1 MLNLINIEN
10 FKSIRDLEFSAKRVN
25 VFIGEPNTGKSNIID
40 ALALLSARTF
50 LASMKEVLRFRTTA
64 DLFFDQAIAKGL
76 AVQAGDRSFSL
87 TFTGADY
94 LAREDAGQ
102 LVAGSF
108 KMDHS
113 GAVTDASKVSPRLSI
128 RYYLFKQLAL
138 FPNDQPGVLNP
149 PFGDNL
155 VAVLYTNETLRQRVG
170 DVIRSAGFRLQLRPA
185 DNELFIAK
193 DVGEELYS
201 YPWISVSE
209 TLRRVVFLMAVIETS
224 RDAALLL
231 DEPESSIWPFY
242 AKYFAE
248 RMALDER
255 NQYFVTTHNPYLLS
269 SIVEKTLKQ
278 DLNVFV
284 TTMEGF
290 ETKVKQVPEKNLPEL
305 LELDSDAFFNLARLV
320 AE

>member
-1 MLNLINIEN
+1 MLATVNIKN
-10 FKSIRDLEFSAKRVN
+10 FKSIGDLSLQAKRVN
-25 VFIGEPNTGKSNIID
+25 IFIGEANAGKSNIVE

-64 DLFFDQAIAKGL
+64 DLFFDQEIAKEL
-76 AVQAGDRSFSL
+76 AVQAGDRRFSL
-87 TFTGADY
+87 RFTGADY
-94 LAREDAGQ
+94 LAREGAEEHMG
-102 LVAGSF
+102 GSF

-113 GAVTDASKVSPRLSI
+113 GAVTEASKLYPGTSI

-155 VAVLYTNETLRQRVG
+155 VAVLHTNETLRQRVG
-170 DVIRSAGFRLQLRPA
+170 AVMRSRGFRLMLKPTEK
-185 DNELFIAK
+185 ELLIAK
-193 DVGEELYS
+193 DVDDELCS
-201 YPWISVSE
+201 YPWGSVAE
-209 TLRRVVFLMAVIETS
+209 TLRRVVFLMAVLETN
-224 RDAALLL
+224 REATLLL
-231 DEPESSIWPFY
+231 DEPDSNIWPFY

-248 RMALDER
+248 RMGLDQG
-255 NQYFVTTHNPYLLS
+255 NQFFIATHNPYLLS
-269 SIVEKTLKQ
+269 SIVEKTLVQ

-284 TTMEGF
+284 TTMAGF